1 MNISSIFIRRPVAT
15 ILLAVA
21 MTAAGL
27 FAYSFLPVAALPR
40 VDFPVIVVNAN
51 LPGASPDTMASSV
64 ATPLIKEF
72 SLIPAIDTISATS
85 NQGFTRITIQFELNR
100 DIDEA
105 AADVQAAIART
116 ARRMPTGM
124 TTPPSYRKVNP
135 ADAPILMLM
144 LQSDKMPLPELDAF
158 AQQIIAPSLSTI
170 SGVGDVEVFGS
181 QKFAVRIQLDP
192 DALVARGIGYDQVV
206 QAVAANN
213 SIAPVGTVTNDSQQ
227 LTIQADTQMGNAEAF
242 KRLIIATKGGHIV
255 RLGDVAHV
263 VDSVENTQTGSWY
276 DGKRSLL
283 LPVWR
288 QPDANTVEVIDKI
301 KAQLPRFEQDL
312 GAGTRISW
320 LIDRSTSIRTAIA
333 DVQYT
338 LLLTIGAIV
347 LVIFLFLR
355 RVTSTVIPTLAV
367 PISLIATYGAMYAL
381 HYSIDNI
388 SLLALTLSVG
398 LVVDDAIVMLENI
411 VRHIEMG
418 KKPFQAA
425 LDGSREV
432 GFTIVSITLSLVAVF
447 IPVLLMGGVVGRIFN
462 EFAVIVTIAIVA
474 SAVVSLTLTPM
485 LCSHLPSRAGEHTKG
500 PFAVFETGFDALFRG
515 YRWMLDLCLRAK
527 PVVFLVF
534 LGTVVYS
541 AHLFMTIPKGFFPAE
556 DLGQLMVTTEARQD
570 VSFEAMAALQEK
582 AYHAL
587 VSRPYVAHVG
597 SSLGMGGFGRGL
609 NQGRMFVDLKPKD
622 RRPPLPV
629 ILADL
634 RRTLGQVP
642 GIRSFIVPI
651 QNLRVGGISSK
662 SEYQFVVQGLESA
675 ELYDWAKRISAEM
688 SHDPHFVD
696 VTTDLEDNAIQAKVV
711 IDRDKARALGV
722 TADQLRSTLYAGF
735 GTQQISTIYKT
746 GDNYDVIVELDPKIA
761 WTADKLDAIRIRSV
775 QTGALIPLSTI
786 AHVERT
792 AGLLSVNQL
801 GQLPAVTISFNLPNG
816 VSLGQA
822 IDRIDQIKAE
832 LHVPNTITTG
842 FSGAAQIFK
851 DALANQ
857 GMLLF
862 AAILTIYIVLGILY
876 ESFIHPL
883 TILTGLPAAGM
894 GALLALELF
903 HFDLSVIAIIGVLML
918 IGIVKKN
925 AIMMID
931 FALVRRR
938 AGATAYDAIRE
949 ACLIRFRP
957 IMMTSMAAFTGALLI
972 AVGIGTSSELRQ
984 PLGVAVAGGLLVS
997 QVLTLFITPVI
1008 YLYME
1013 SVSDALKRVL
1023 ARVMPHRHAAP
1034 GRHEPGAAE

>member
-1 MNISSIFIRRPVAT
+1 MNISSLFIRRPVAT

-27 FAYSFLPVAALPR
+27 FAYRFLPVAALPR
-40 VDFPVIVVNAN
+40 VDFPVIVVSAQ
-51 LPGASPDTMASSV
+51 LPGASPDTMANSV

-72 SLIPAIDTISATS
+72 SLIPAINSISATS
-85 NQGFTRITIQFELNR
+85 NQGFTRITIVFNLDR
-100 DIDEA
+100 DIDQA
-105 AADVQAAIART
+105 AADVQSAIART

-144 LQSDKMPLPELDAF
+144 LQSDKMPLSELDAF
-158 AQQIIAPSLSTI
+158 AQQIISPSLSTI
-170 SGVGDVEVFGS
+170 AGVGDVQVFGT

-206 QAVAANN
+206 QAVSMNN
-213 SIAPVGTVTNDSQQ
+213 SIAPVGTVSNDRQR
-227 LTIQADTQMGNAEAF
+227 LTIQADTQMINAASF

-255 RLGDVAHV
+255 RLGDVANV
-263 VDSVENTQTGSWY
+263 VDSVENTETGSWY
-276 DGKRSLL
+276 DGKPSLL
-283 LPVWR
+283 LPIWR
-288 QPDANTVEVIDKI
+288 QPDANTVEVIDHVKQQI
-301 KAQLPRFEQDL
+301 PRFLQDL
-312 GAGTRISW
+312 GAGAKMSV
-320 LIDRSTSIRTAIA
+320 LIDRSTSILDAIA

-338 LLLTIGAIV
+338 LLMTIAAIV

-355 RVTSTVIPTLAV
+355 RISSTIIPTLAV
-367 PISLIATYGAMYAL
+367 PISLIATYGAMYAF
-381 HYSIDNI
+381 HFSIDNV

-411 VRHIEMG
+411 VRHIEQG
-418 KKPFQAA
+418 KKPLQAA

-432 GFTIVSITLSLVAVF
+432 GFTIISITLSLVAVF

-462 EFAVIVTIAIVA
+462 EFAVIVSIAIIA

-485 LCSHLPSRAGEHTKG
+485 LCSHLPSRVSERTGG
-500 PFAVFETGFDALFRG
+500 VLGLFEAGFDLLFRG
-515 YRWMLDLCLRAK
+515 YRWTLDFCLRAK
-527 PVVFLVF
+527 PLVFLVF
-534 LGTVVYS
+534 VGTIVYS
-541 AHLFMTIPKGFFPAE
+541 AHLFDTIPKGFFPRE
-556 DLGQLMVTTEARQD
+556 DLGQLAITTEARQD
-570 VSFEAMAALQEK
+570 ISFEAMAALQEK
-582 AYHAL
+582 AYQAL
-587 VSRPYVAHVG
+587 RSRPYVEHVG
-597 SSLGMGGFGRGL
+597 SSLGQGGFGRGL
-609 NQGRMFVDLKPKD
+609 NQGRMFVDLKPKEE
-622 RRPPLPV
+622 RPPLSD
-629 ILADL
+629 ILGDL

-642 GIRSFIVPI
+642 GIRSFIIPI

-662 SEYQFVVQGLESA
+662 SEYQFVVQGLESG
-675 ELYDWAKRISAEM
+675 ELYTWAKRLAEEM
-688 SHDPHFVD
+688 KHDRHFVD
-696 VTTDLEDNAIQAKVV
+696 VTTDLEDNAIQARVV
-711 IDRDKARALGV
+711 IDHDKARALGV
-722 TADQLRSTLYAGF
+722 NADQLRSTLYAGF

-761 WTADKLDAIRIRSV
+761 WSADKLDAIRIRAPAN
-775 QTGALIPLSTI
+775 GALIPLSSF
-786 AHVERT
+786 AHIDRT

-816 VSLGQA
+816 ISLGQA
-822 IDRIDQIKAE
+822 IDRIDVMKAE
-832 LHVPNTITTG
+832 MHVPNTITTG
-842 FSGAAQIFK
+842 FSGAAQIFQ

-894 GALLALELF
+894 GALLALQMF
-903 HFDLSVIAIIGVLML
+903 GFDLSVIAIIGVLML

-931 FALVRRR
+931 FALSRRR
-938 AGATAYDAIRE
+938 AGATADAAIRE

-972 AVGIGTSSELRQ
+972 AVGVGTSSELRQ

-997 QVLTLFITPVI
+997 QILTLFITPVI

-1013 SVSDALKRVL
+1013 SLSDGLKRVA
-1023 ARVMPHRHAAP
+1023 ARLMPSRQGSAH
-1034 GRHEPGAAE
+1034 HEPGAAE

>member
-40 VDFPVIVVNAN
+40 VDFPVIVVSAQ
-51 LPGASPDTMASSV
+51 LPGASPDTMANSV

-72 SLIPAIDTISATS
+72 SLIPAIDSISATS
-85 NQGFTRITIQFELNR
+85 NQGFTRITIVFELNR
-100 DIDEA
+100 NIDEA

-116 ARRMPTGM
+116 ARRMPSGM

-135 ADAPILMLM
+135 ADSPILLLM
-144 LQSDKMPLPELDAF
+144 LQSDRMPLPELDAF
-158 AQQIIAPSLSTI
+158 AEQIISPTLSTI
-170 SGVGDVEVFGS
+170 TGVGDVQVFGS
-181 QKFAVRIQLDP
+181 QKYAVRIQLDP
-192 DALVARGIGYDQVV
+192 DALIARGIGYDQVV
-206 QAVAANN
+206 QAVAVNN
-213 SIAPVGTVTNDSQQ
+213 SIAPVGTVSNDAQR
-227 LTIQADTQMGNAEAF
+227 LTIQADTQMGNADAF
-242 KRLIIATKGGHIV
+242 RRLIIATKGGHIV

-263 VDSVENTQTGSWY
+263 VDSVENTETGSWY

-283 LPVWR
+283 LPIWR
-288 QPDANTVEVIDKI
+288 QPDANTVEVIDRI
-301 KAQLPRFEQDL
+301 KGQIPRFLQDL
-312 GAGTRISW
+312 GPGARINV
-320 LIDRSTSIRTAIA
+320 LIDRSTSILDAIA

-367 PISLIATYGAMYAL
+367 PISLIATYGAMYAF
-381 HYSIDNI
+381 HYSIDNV
-388 SLLALTLSVG
+388 SLLGLTLSVG

-411 VRHIEMG
+411 VRHIEQG

-462 EFAVIVTIAIVA
+462 EFAVIVTIAIIA

-485 LCSHLPSRAGEHTKG
+485 LCSHLPSRVSEHTG
-500 PFAVFETGFDALFRG
+500 GVLGLFEAGFDALFRG
-515 YRWMLDLCLRAK
+515 YRAMLDFCLRAK

-541 AHLFMTIPKGFFPAE
+541 AHLFMTIPKGFFPRE
-556 DLGQLMVTTEARQD
+556 DLGQLTITTEARQD

-582 AYHAL
+582 AYRAL
-587 VSRPYVAHVG
+587 ISRPYVEHVG

-609 NQGRMFVDLKPKD
+609 NQGRMFVDLKPQD
-622 RRPPLPV
+622 ERPPLSF
-629 ILADL
+629 ILGDL

-651 QNLRVGGISSK
+651 QNLRVGGHLSK

-675 ELYDWAKRISAEM
+675 ELYGWSKRLMSAME
-688 SHDPHFVD
+688 HDPHFID
-696 VTTDLEDNAIQAKVV
+696 VTTDLEDNAIQAQVV

-761 WTADKLDAIRIRSV
+761 WSADKLDAIRIRSA

-792 AGLLSVNQL
+792 AGLLSVNQI
-801 GQLPAVTISFNLPNG
+801 GQLPAVTLSFNLPNG

-822 IDRIDQIKAE
+822 IDRIDAIKAD
-832 LHVPNTITTG
+832 LHVPSTITTG
-842 FSGAAQIFK
+842 FSGAAQIFQ

-857 GMLLF
+857 GLLLF

-938 AGATAYDAIRE
+938 AGAPAYDAIRE

-972 AVGIGTSSELRQ
+972 AVGVGTSSELRQ

-1013 SVSDALKRVL
+1013 GLSDALKR
-1023 ARVMPHRHAAP
+1023 AAVRALP
-1034 GRHEPGAAE
+1034 RRRPPEHPEPGAAE